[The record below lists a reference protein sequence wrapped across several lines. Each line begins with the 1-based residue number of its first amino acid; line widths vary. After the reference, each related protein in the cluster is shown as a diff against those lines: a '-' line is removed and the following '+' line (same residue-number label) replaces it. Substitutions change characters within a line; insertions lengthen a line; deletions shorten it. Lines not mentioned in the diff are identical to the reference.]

1 MEPIRAGPII
11 FLFAEQDLC
20 VSFFGSL
27 FLFYRC
33 IIVVDVC
40 VSTQDSVLWCAWEG
54 LRTTLR
60 NDHLLLCGL
69 QGLTSDHRVCV
80 GRAFTC

>member
-27 FLFYRC
+27 FLFYRF

-40 VSTQDSVLWCAWEG
+40 VSTQDSVLWRAWEG
-54 LRTTLR
+54 LRKALR
-60 NDHLLLCGL
+60 NDRLLLCGFHR
-69 QGLTSDHRVCV
+69 LTSDHRVCV
-80 GRAFTC
+80 GRALTC